1 MYARFGLI
9 EVYCITLNLKAVSI
23 KFNAVPRIDPRDLTA
38 PKQYYASLEKGDDLT
53 FDELIGFIGKL
64 SGINEPYIV
73 AVLRTLEKVI
83 IEQLSHGRYVR
94 LGRIGTFY
102 LSLKSNGVETA
113 EELSAYDKIG
123 RASCRERV

>member
-1 MYARFGLI
+1 M
-9 EVYCITLNLKAVSI
+9 SI

-53 FDELIGFIGKL
+53 FDELIDFIGKL

-83 IEQLSHGRYVR
+83 IEQLSHGRYVHI
-94 LGRIGTFY
+94 GRIGTFY
-102 LSLKSNGVETA
+102 LSLKSGGVETA
-113 EELSAYDKIG
+113 EELSAHDIKSMRIRF
-123 RASCRERV
+123 RAGKVLAHATKGFSIHKAA

>member
-1 MYARFGLI
+1 M
-9 EVYCITLNLKAVSI
+9 SI
-23 KFNAVPRIDPRDLTA
+23 KFNAVPRINPRDLTA
-38 PKQYYASLEKGDDLT
+38 PKQYYAYLERGDDLT

-83 IEQLSHGRYVR
+83 IEQLSHGRYVH

-102 LSLKSNGVETA
+102 LSLKSGGVEKA
-113 EELSAYDKIG
+113 EELSSRDIKSMRIRYKPGKVLTYATKGFILHK
-123 RASCRERV
+123 AS

>member
-1 MYARFGLI
+1 M
-9 EVYCITLNLKAVSI
+9 SI
-23 KFNAVPRIDPRDLTA
+23 KFNAVPRINPRDLAA

-102 LSLKSNGVETA
+102 LSLKSGGVGTA
-113 EELSAYDKIG
+113 EELSAHDIQSMKIRFKPG
-123 RASCRERV
+123 KALTHATRGFSIHKAS

>member
-1 MYARFGLI
+1 M
-9 EVYCITLNLKAVSI
+9 SI
-23 KFNAVPRIDPRDLTA
+23 KFNAVPRINPMDLTA
-38 PKQYYASLEKGDDLT
+38 PKQYYASLEKGDDIT

-102 LSLKSNGVETA
+102 LSLKSRGVVTA
-113 EELSAYDKIG
+113 DELSAYDIKSMRIRFKPG
-123 RASCRERV
+123 KALIYATRGFSIHKAS